1 LTATVRERVSISIG
15 REPSTRLTT
24 KLASRVE
31 FLSGMLLPDVN
42 VLVYAHRK
50 DSIPSHAEYAE
61 RPA

>member
-1 LTATVRERVSISIG
+1 
-15 REPSTRLTT
+15 
-24 KLASRVE
+24 
-31 FLSGMLLPDVN
+31 MLLPDVN